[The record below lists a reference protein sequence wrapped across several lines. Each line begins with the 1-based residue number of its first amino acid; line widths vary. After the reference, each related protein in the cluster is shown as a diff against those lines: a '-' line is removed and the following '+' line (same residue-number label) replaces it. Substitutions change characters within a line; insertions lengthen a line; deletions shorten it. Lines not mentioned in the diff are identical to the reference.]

1 MEHKVWAYSRR
12 SFGSKA
18 AYPAGWT
25 QARVDE
31 IWTNLNIVI
40 VGGGGRRQS
49 PSDARNVETGG
60 ALPPPEAIYR
70 LSIWK
75 IQTLTSFFFNF
86 PYRLIYNSAHCGQ
99 FADHR

>member
-1 MEHKVWAYSRR
+1 MGLLEA
-12 SFGSKA
+12 SFSTKA
-18 AYPAGWT
+18 AYPARWT

-60 ALPPPEAIYR
+60 ALPPPEAID
-70 LSIWK
+70 ID
-75 IQTLTSFFFNF
+75 
-86 PYRLIYNSAHCGQ
+86 SAFGKYKL
-99 FADHR
+99 

>member
-1 MEHKVWAYSRR
+1 MRTPGRLMEHKVWAYSRR
-12 SFGSKA
+12 SFGTKA

-31 IWTNLNIVI
+31 IWANLNIVI

-60 ALPPPEAIYR
+60 ALPPPEAID
-70 LSIWK
+70 ID
-75 IQTLTSFFFNF
+75 
-86 PYRLIYNSAHCGQ
+86 SAFGKYKL
-99 FADHR
+99 

>member
-60 ALPPPEAIYR
+60 ALPPPEAID
-70 LSIWK
+70 ID
-75 IQTLTSFFFNF
+75 
-86 PYRLIYNSAHCGQ
+86 SAFGKYKL
-99 FADHR
+99 